1 MSLPLQHKNIIVAV
15 SGSIAAYKSAI
26 LIRLL
31 IKNGANVKVLMT
43 DNATKFI
50 SPLTLSTLSKNPVLI
65 SVIEETNW
73 NNHVELGLWA
83 DAMIIAPATANT
95 IAKIAN
101 GLCDSIIAAVYLSA
115 RCKVYIAP
123 AMDVDMWHHSA
134 TNRNIEL
141 LKKAKNKIIPVG
153 NGELASGLVGDGR
166 MAEPEVIVELLL
178 ADLQR
183 VQDFKNK
190 KVLITAGPTYEAID
204 PVRFIGNR
212 STGKMGISIA
222 NEFLERGAEVTLV
235 LGPSTQKIPINEKL
249 KVIRIQSAQEMFEN
263 VQANFSDSNIVVLTA
278 AVADYRPR
286 NVADQKIK
294 KKDDELQLEFVK
306 TIDIAATIGKQKS
319 PHQRIVGFALETN
332 NELAFAQEKLKKK
345 NFDLIVLNSLKDV
358 GAGFS
363 HDTNKITIIDSK
375 NNILHFEL
383 KSKDDV
389 AIDIVNAVKQ
399 LD

>member
-95 IAKIAN
+95 IANIAN

-141 LKKAKNKIIPVG
+141 LKKAKNKV
-153 NGELASGLVGDGR
+153 
-166 MAEPEVIVELLL
+166 
-178 ADLQR
+178 
-183 VQDFKNK
+183 
-190 KVLITAGPTYEAID
+190 
-204 PVRFIGNR
+204 
-212 STGKMGISIA
+212 
-222 NEFLERGAEVTLV
+222 
-235 LGPSTQKIPINEKL
+235 
-249 KVIRIQSAQEMFEN
+249 
-263 VQANFSDSNIVVLTA
+263 
-278 AVADYRPR
+278 
-286 NVADQKIK
+286 
-294 KKDDELQLEFVK
+294 
-306 TIDIAATIGKQKS
+306 
-319 PHQRIVGFALETN
+319 
-332 NELAFAQEKLKKK
+332 
-345 NFDLIVLNSLKDV
+345 
-358 GAGFS
+358 
-363 HDTNKITIIDSK
+363 
-375 NNILHFEL
+375 
-383 KSKDDV
+383 
-389 AIDIVNAVKQ
+389 
-399 LD
+399 